1 MLKRVCGRRALI
13 TRVGEQGGDK
23 VLAILRDRRPDTVVE
38 VVRALADLL
47 HDVLVGL
54 AVERWLARQKN
65 VCDDATGPDVA
76 LLVVV
81 LVEDFRCDIVRRAK
95 LLVEV
100 AVGIVDEGRAEINDL
115 DLVVLLVLLEQDIL
129 RFQIAVHDVPLVA
142 VVDAGED
149 LFHENGTVTLAK
161 FAALEDL
168 IEELAA
174 LADLG
179 NEVVAFLILE
189 ELEHFDD
196 VWVILKTHSVSL
208 LVNQSRTGGFI

>member
-1 MLKRVCGRRALI
+1 MLKCDLGRRALFS
-13 TRVGEQGGDK
+13 RVGEQGRDK
-23 VLAILRDRRPDTVVE
+23 VLAILRNRLPDAVVE
-38 VVRALADLL
+38 VVRALTHFL
-47 HDVLVGL
+47 HDILVGL
-54 AVERWLARQKN
+54 TVERWLARQKN

-81 LVEDFRCDIVRRAK
+81 LVEDFRCDVVRRAE

-129 RFQIAVHDVPLVA
+129 GFQVAVHNVPLVA

-149 LFHENGTVTLAK
+149 LFHEDGTVTLAK

-168 IEELAA
+168 IEELAT

-179 NEVVAFLILE
+179 NEVVAFLILK
-189 ELEHFDD
+189 ELKHFDD
-196 VWVILKTHSVSL
+196 VWVIL
-208 LVNQSRTGGFI
+208 